1 MSTTPAVP
9 KTLDLAKE
17 PIEDPDKDPRKD
29 QRKERS
35 AVRSLLRLWPYVRPV
50 RGRLFTA
57 AVVAVVASC
66 AGLVIPLVL
75 KWMVD
80 GPVAGRDTGGVW
92 LGALFLF
99 LLGVVEA
106 VLFGLRRWLVA
117 RPLAGV
123 EAAMRAD
130 LYRHLQR
137 LPVAF
142 HDRWPSGQLLSRG
155 TTDLMLL
162 RMFLAFPLTFLLVNG
177 VTILVGVIIMLAQE
191 WTLGLVLLAPAVP
204 VMIVCWLFEKR
215 YSKVARQAQDQVG
228 DLTTLVEESVLGIRI
243 IKGFGR
249 HRSQALAFRDLS
261 RTLRGTELAKARLLA
276 AIFAAITILPE
287 LAIGAALVLGTV
299 QVADGEL
306 STGTLVAFLST
317 ALALRWPIESIGF
330 LLAMSQ
336 EAATATERY
345 FEVLDAEPESGGAGS
360 GAGAASRT
368 GSGTRAGTSTG
379 SGMEAGTSAGAAA
392 LHGGT
397 RTTVPHPATAS
408 GADAG
413 AEGGSGA
420 AAAATHGGTPTAA
433 AATASGAAS
442 GKGADAASAA
452 SAAAHRGT
460 PTAAGATAGADAA
473 AAATHSGT
481 RTAVPA
487 PADAPD
493 ATSGEG
499 ASATPGADPA
509 VRRGTPTAEAT
520 PAGALDVDV
529 AAGVAATARHGRTP
543 TAAAATA
550 RASDADTGAG
560 AGVAAAAGHGG
571 SPAVTAIPATAP
583 SAAGTR
589 TGGLQFHGVR
599 FRYPDAPAD
608 STPILDRIDLHIR
621 PGETMALVGATGT
634 GKTTLTALVP
644 RLHEVTRGR
653 ITLDGVDITDMP
665 RETLRAL
672 VAVAFEEP
680 TLFSASVGENV
691 LMGAGSGAGEAELNR
706 ALAVA
711 QADFTHGLP
720 QGTDTQVGEQGLSL
734 SGGQRQRLA
743 LARAVVGRPRFLV
756 LDDPLSALDVH
767 TETLVEAALRRVL
780 AETTALVVAHRPSTV
795 LLADRVALLSRGRIA
810 AVGTHHELLRTNAEY
825 AWLMSGTAEGTADR
839 TTGETAAGTTEEDTR

>member
-1 MSTTPAVP
+1 MPTTPAP
-9 KTLDLAKE
+9 AADTPAEEATETE
-17 PIEDPDKDPRKD
+17 PARS
-29 QRKERS
+29 RS

-50 RGRLFTA
+50 RVRLFTA
-57 AVVAVVASC
+57 AVVAVLASC
-66 AGLVIPLVL
+66 TGLVIPLVL
-75 KWMVD
+75 KWIVD
-80 GPVAGRDTGGVW
+80 GPVADRDTGGVW
-92 LGALFLF
+92 LGALYLL
-99 LLGVVEA
+99 LLGLAEA

-123 EAAMRAD
+123 EASMRAD

-177 VTILVGVIIMLAQE
+177 VTILVGFVIMLAQE

-204 VMIVCWLFEKR
+204 VMIVCWLFEKQ
-215 YSKVARQAQDQVG
+215 YSKVARRAQDQVG

-249 HRSQALAFRDLS
+249 HRSQALAFRELS

-276 AIFAAITILPE
+276 WIFAAITILPE

-345 FEVLDAEPESGGAGS
+345 FEVMDAEPESVGTGS
-360 GAGAASRT
+360 ATGSSTGSAT
-368 GSGTRAGTSTG
+368 GSG
-379 SGMEAGTSAGAAA
+379 
-392 LHGGT
+392 
-397 RTTVPHPATAS
+397 TAS
-408 GADAG
+408 GADLA
-413 AEGGSGA
+413 
-420 AAAATHGGTPTAA
+420 
-433 AATASGAAS
+433 
-442 GKGADAASAA
+442 
-452 SAAAHRGT
+452 
-460 PTAAGATAGADAA
+460 
-473 AAATHSGT
+473 
-481 RTAVPA
+481 
-487 PADAPD
+487 
-493 ATSGEG
+493 
-499 ASATPGADPA
+499 
-509 VRRGTPTAEAT
+509 
-520 PAGALDVDV
+520 
-529 AAGVAATARHGRTP
+529 
-543 TAAAATA
+543 
-550 RASDADTGAG
+550 
-560 AGVAAAAGHGG
+560 
-571 SPAVTAIPATAP
+571 
-583 SAAGTR
+583 
-589 TGGLQFHGVR
+589 TGGLRFHAVQ
-599 FRYPDAPAD
+599 FRYPDAPAG
-608 STPILDRIDLHIR
+608 SAPVLDRIDLHIR
-621 PGETMALVGATGT
+621 SGETMALVGGTGT

-644 RLHEVTRGR
+644 RLHEVTAGR
-653 ITLDGVDITDMP
+653 ITLDGVDITEMP

-691 LMGAGSGAGEAELNR
+691 LMGAEAHAGETELNR

-711 QADFTHGLP
+711 QADFVHTLP
-720 QGTDTQVGEQGLSL
+720 QDTDTQVGEQGLSL

-767 TETLVEAALRRVL
+767 TEALVEAALRRVL
-780 AETTALVVAHRPSTV
+780 ADTTALVVAHRPSTV
-795 LLADRVALLSRGRIA
+795 MLADRVALLSEGRIT
-810 AVGTHHELLRTNAEY
+810 AVGTHHELLRTSAEY
-825 AWLMSGTAEGTADR
+825 AWLMSGAAE
-839 TTGETAAGTTEEDTR
+839 TTEPTQETATETFEGDKR